1 MVAGALKARVAATE
15 AALEAQK
22 DSEWVD
28 IGRRQEASSPE
39 NSSPENSSTGGSR
52 GGSTPELSDSDDGWE
67 LVSD

>member
-28 IGRRQEASSPE
+28 IGRRPEA
-39 NSSPENSSTGGSR
+39 SSPENSSTGGSYE
-52 GGSTPELSDSDDGWE
+52 GAPEVSSSDSDWE
-67 LVSD
+67 QV